1 MTSGMRSTLIISP
14 MVVSIKRVTGL
25 VKRYFEIGFDAVGI
39 WAFGGTW
46 NSILS
51 WYRNNCSCFNSMRQT
66 RTRGGV
72 VPVSTRSYMLGRGR
86 SARSIIGQ
94 SVCDTSL
101 FCAGR
106 SLRTWI
112 QPPILGSLLM
122 MNRPLIN
129 FLMTS
134 QTKLYL
140 NPHLTSSGNLH
151 LS

>member
-1 MTSGMRSTLIISP
+1 MTSGMRSTLIISR
-14 MVVSIKRVTGL
+14 MVESIKRVTGRD
-25 VKRYFEIGFDAVGI
+25 KRCFETGFDVDGI

-46 NSILS
+46 SSILI
-51 WYRNNCSCFNSMRQT
+51 WYMNNCSCFNSMQQT
-66 RTRGGV
+66 RTRGGAV
-72 VPVSTRSYMLGRGR
+72 LVSTRSYLLGRRR

-101 FCAGR
+101 FCGGR
-106 SLRTWI
+106 SQKTLI
-112 QPPILGSLLM
+112 QHAIHGSLLM

-134 QTKLYL
+134 QTKLFL
-140 NPHLTSSGNLH
+140 PPHLTSSGNFH